1 MLRYLVVVIALFA
14 ASCGPVYETPRPVA
28 GPVPATTT
36 VAAPPAR
43 GQASLADYRRV
54 APRVEAAAE
63 SFCRQEYPSRPNN
76 FCDFDVRLI
85 DDPRAPPN
93 AFQTIGRDGRPVIG
107 ITTSLLAQT
116 GSPDEIAFVL
126 SHEAG
131 HHLAEHLSRQQAQ
144 SLAGAL
150 IFGTIAAGL
159 GGGDAV
165 ADAMDLG
172 AFFGGRVYSQSFEL
186 EADVVG
192 AYIATRA
199 GFDPERG
206 ALIFTRPALQG
217 GGGLLSTHPPSPQRL
232 AVVRQATADIRRQQA
247 LGQVPSPTVARR

>member
-1 MLRYLVVVIALFA
+1 MLRYLVVTIALFV

-28 GPVPATTT
+28 TPVPT
-36 VAAPPAR
+36 AAPPAR
-43 GQASLADYRRV
+43 GQSAIADYRRV

-93 AFQTIGRDGRPVIG
+93 AFQTLGRDGRPVIG

-116 GSPDEIAFVL
+116 GSADEIAFVL

-192 AYIATRA
+192 AYVATRA
-199 GFDPERG
+199 GYDPERG

-232 AVVRQATADIRRQQA
+232 AVVRRTTEDIRRQQA
-247 LGQVPSPTVARR
+247 LGQVPSPTPARR